1 MEIYPR
7 QSRTPIQVSQIPG
20 LREVMIGL
28 SWDAEFVHLSGLVW
42 FKLSNVQ
49 AQAFKAR
56 SGVYFQAHQS
66 NIVDPL
72 VVTHRK
78 CR

>member
-1 MEIYPR
+1 
-7 QSRTPIQVSQIPG
+7 
-20 LREVMIGL
+20 MIGL
-28 SWDAEFVHLSGLVW
+28 SWDAELVHLSGLVW